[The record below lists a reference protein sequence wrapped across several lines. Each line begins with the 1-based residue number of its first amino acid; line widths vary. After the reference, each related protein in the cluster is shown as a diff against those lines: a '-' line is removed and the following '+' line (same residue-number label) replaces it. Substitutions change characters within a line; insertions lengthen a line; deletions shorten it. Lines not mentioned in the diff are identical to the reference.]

1 MKSENSPSSYNAST
15 PIQIAIVAEGPTEQQ
30 FILNHLTPYLHD
42 MSGGRIKVQAI
53 TVKTG
58 RAANGKVYSGGGSW
72 YSKSGQGYDQL
83 IRGLLSQPQLSLVS
97 TMIDYYGFPQDFIK
111 RAGLKNPE
119 LREIESQ
126 MRNLHKK
133 EAQSGK
139 WLPFVVKHEFETLV
153 IAAALHGPSNV
164 FSNSDVREMHRWA
177 KKAHGV
183 EEINNSPHTA
193 PSKRIIKLKAGST
206 VKYRKIEDSAEIF
219 ERARLEDVMSE
230 CPHFKTWVQSLL
242 STAD

>member
-1 MKSENSPSSYNAST
+1 MKSQSNPGFYNTSA
-15 PIQIAIVAEGPTEQQ
+15 PIQIVIVAEGPTEQQ

-58 RAANGKVYSGGGSW
+58 RAANGKAYSGGGSW
-72 YSKSGQGYDQL
+72 YSKSGRGYDQL
-83 IRGLLSQPQLSLVS
+83 IRGLLSQPQWNLVS
-97 TMIDYYGFPQDFIK
+97 TMIDYYAFPQDFIK
-111 RAGLKNPE
+111 RAGLHNPE
-119 LREIESQ
+119 LQELENQ
-126 MRNLHKK
+126 MLNRYKK
-133 EAQSGK
+133 AAKFGN

-153 IAAALHGPSNV
+153 IAAALHGSSNV
-164 FSNSDVREMHRWA
+164 FSNSEVREMQRWA
-177 KKAHGV
+177 KKARGV

-206 VKYRKIEDSAEIF
+206 VQYRKIEDSSEIF
-219 ERARLEDVMSE
+219 ERTRLEDVMSE